1 MPAFLRF
8 ASIFAVAGVFV
19 AASALADQ
27 KPTLLGVSKS
37 WSAYQTTTG
46 DGRVCY
52 ALSKPKSTEPRKVTR
67 DPIYLLVSDWPDR
80 KADAELE
87 VVPGYPY
94 KDGEPVLAQV
104 GSDKTEFFTRNDGGS
119 GAAWVKNP
127 DDEVKLIAAMRR
139 GSTIT
144 ISGVS
149 RRGTRTRDTY
159 SLSGISAMLDKI
171 HAACSK

>member
-1 MPAFLRF
+1 MPAFLRI
-8 ASIFAVAGVFV
+8 ASVVALAGVCL
-19 AASALADQ
+19 AGPASADQ

-52 ALSKPKSTEPRKVTR
+52 ALSKPRTIEPKKVSR
-67 DPIYLLVSDWPDR
+67 DPIYLLVSDWPER

-104 GSDKTEFFTRNDGGS
+104 GSDKVEFFTRNDGNSGS
-119 GAAWVKNP
+119 AWVKDP
-127 DDEVKLIAAMRR
+127 GDEAKLVAAMRR

-149 RRGTRTRDTY
+149 QRGTHTRDTY
-159 SLSGISAMLDKI
+159 SLDGISAMLDKI